1 MRRVIMTI
9 SLTIIVSSV
18 MIAQVP
24 IDLSKAREFQVI
36 WKKAVSGRAGVPK
49 VVISPCSVNGMSML
63 MVGSPGG
70 GFSCYTEPRI
80 DTQRVVEGW
89 GNAYIPIDY
98 DGIPPLEYL
107 NDNGK
112 IDSCRSTVFPFQLE
126 RSVDTIACWGG
137 QYTFINFAF
146 SADVDADGYQDLVC
160 DIGGGGYT
168 AQVIRGG
175 PNAGKGCHRILT
187 IPKPPGRNKRNSTK
201 AFWKSASGVWRL
213 LRNERDSNALSP
225 WMMLY
230 EVRIGRSF
238 GAWRID
244 FVKTDSL
251 YGDGMSLSDEPFGE
265 AAVVVDTV
273 ARQDWLLM
281 QRRIRVGNTVFP
293 LERFDATNGRFTPTG
308 EQVTGV
314 EFYEPW
320 VAGYS
325 LGTSQPVI
333 AFHASGVGRVF
344 CYANDIAHPFARWNP
359 QGALSPPIPG
369 MIAINDQTGDGRP
382 DLVAASGSTNG
393 GVALYT
399 LDSAFVTHTPSD
411 EATQPETCRMEESRL
426 ILDANSH
433 EDVTIEII
441 SSDGRVVE
449 TIAGL
454 KVTPGTNRFDLSA
467 TLHHLA
473 RGVYVLRAR
482 SVSMMQT
489 LRFIR

>member
-1 MRRVIMTI
+1 MRRVVMII
-9 SLTIIVSSV
+9 SLTIIASTVL
-18 MIAQVP
+18 IAQVP
-24 IDLSKAREFQVI
+24 IDLSGAREFQVV
-36 WKKAVSGRAGVPK
+36 WKILLGAELFPLTYVPSVCGVEGFDVIAGSTMSRGRFTWK
-49 VVISPCSVNGMSML
+49 TN
-63 MVGSPGG
+63 
-70 GFSCYTEPRI
+70 PRI
-80 DTQRVVEGW
+80 DTT
-89 GNAYIPIDY
+89 NIDRSLGIY
-98 DGIPPLEYL
+98 PFPYDADGIPPLEYVNSRGHIL
-107 NDNGK
+107 RCSSGQPTPLPLQA
-112 IDSCRSTVFPFQLE
+112 IDTVAGCSEIPE
-126 RSVDTIACWGG
+126 RSE
-137 QYTFINFAF
+137 
-146 SADVDADGYQDLVC
+146 DVDGDGYLDVLC

-175 PNAGKGCHRILT
+175 PNAGKGCQRILT

-238 GAWRID
+238 GAWRFD
-244 FVKTDSL
+244 FIKTDSL
-251 YGDGMSLSDEPFGE
+251 YGDGMSLSDEPFGD
-265 AAVVVDTV
+265 AAVVVDTA
-273 ARQDWLLM
+273 ARRDWLLM
-281 QRRIRVGNTVFP
+281 QRRIRVGKTVFP

-325 LGTSQPVI
+325 LGTSKPVI
-333 AFHASGVGRVF
+333 MLGEGSF
-344 CYANDIAHPFARWNP
+344 CYADEITRPFARLRVKGTGLQP
-359 QGALSPPIPG
+359 VSGLV
-369 MIAINDQTGDGRP
+369 AIYDQSGDGKP
-382 DLVAASGSTNG
+382 DMIVAGGSNI
-393 GVALYT
+393 ALYT

-411 EATQPETCRMEESRL
+411 EATQPETCRMEESTL
-426 ILDANSH
+426 TLDAISH

-441 SSDGRVVE
+441 SSDGRIVE

-454 KVTPGTNRFDLSA
+454 SVTPGTNRFDLSA
-467 TLHHLA
+467 TLHRLA

>member
-1 MRRVIMTI
+1 MRRFVM
-9 SLTIIVSSV
+9 IVSVAIIASTA

-36 WKKAVSGRAGVPK
+36 WKKAVSGSAGAPWYVS
-49 VVISPCSVNGMSML
+49 SPCGAGGAAML
-63 MVGSPGG
+63 MVASSRG

-98 DGIPPLEYL
+98 DGIPPLEYM

-112 IDSCRSTVFPFQLE
+112 IDSCRSTGFPFQLE
-126 RSVDTIACWGG
+126 RNVDTIACWGG

-175 PNAGKGCHRILT
+175 PNAGKGCQRIIT
-187 IPKPPGRNKRNSTK
+187 IPKPPGRDKYNTPQ

-213 LRNERDSNALSP
+213 LQHERDSNALSP

-238 GAWRID
+238 GEWRID
-244 FVKTDSL
+244 FIKTDSL
-251 YGDGMSLSDEPFGE
+251 YGDGMSLSDDPFGE
-265 AAVVVDTV
+265 AAVVVDTA
-273 ARQDWLLM
+273 ARRDWLLM
-281 QRRIRVGNTVFP
+281 QRRLRIGKTVFP

-325 LGTSQPVI
+325 LGTSKPVI
-333 AFHASGVGRVF
+333 MLGEGSF
-344 CYANDIAHPFARWNP
+344 CYADEITRPFARLRVKGTGLQP
-359 QGALSPPIPG
+359 VSGLV
-369 MIAINDQTGDGRP
+369 AINDQTGDGKP
-382 DLVAASGSTNG
+382 DMIVAGGSNI
-393 GVALYT
+393 ALYT

-411 EATQPETCRMEESRL
+411 EATQPETCRMEESTL
-426 ILDANSH
+426 TLDAISH

-441 SSDGRVVE
+441 SSDGRIVE

-454 KVTPGTNRFDLSA
+454 SVTPGTNRFDLSA
-467 TLHHLA
+467 TLHRLA

>member
-1 MRRVIMTI
+1 MRRVVMII
-9 SLTIIVSSV
+9 SLTIIASTV

-24 IDLSKAREFQVI
+24 IDLSGAREFQVV
-36 WKKAVSGRAGVPK
+36 WKVLLGSEVFPLTYVPSVCGVEGFDVIAGSTMSRGRFTWK
-49 VVISPCSVNGMSML
+49 TN
-63 MVGSPGG
+63 
-70 GFSCYTEPRI
+70 PRI
-80 DTQRVVEGW
+80 DTT
-89 GNAYIPIDY
+89 NIDRSLGIY
-98 DGIPPLEYL
+98 PFPYDADGIPPLEYVNSRGHIL
-107 NDNGK
+107 RCSSGQPTPLPLQA
-112 IDSCRSTVFPFQLE
+112 IDTVAGCSEIPE
-126 RSVDTIACWGG
+126 RSE
-137 QYTFINFAF
+137 
-146 SADVDADGYQDLVC
+146 DVDGDDYLDVLC

-175 PNAGKGCHRILT
+175 PNAGKGCQRILT

-238 GAWRID
+238 GAWRFD
-244 FVKTDSL
+244 FIKTDSL
-251 YGDGMSLSDEPFGE
+251 YGDGMSLSDEPFGD
-265 AAVVVDTV
+265 AAVVVDTA
-273 ARQDWLLM
+273 ARRDWLLM
-281 QRRIRVGNTVFP
+281 QRRIRVGKTVFP

-344 CYANDIAHPFARWNP
+344 CYANDITHPFARWNP
-359 QGALSPPIPG
+359 QGALSPPVPG
-369 MIAINDQTGDGRP
+369 MIAINDQTGDGYP

-393 GVALYT
+393 GVAMYT

-411 EATQPETCRMEESRL
+411 EATQPETCRMEESTL
-426 ILDANSH
+426 ILDAISH

-441 SSDGRVVE
+441 SSDGRIVE

-454 KVTPGTNRFDLSA
+454 SVTPGTNRFDLSA
-467 TLHHLA
+467 TLHRLA
-473 RGVYVLRAR
+473 RGVYILRAR

>member
-1 MRRVIMTI
+1 MRRVVMII
-9 SLTIIVSSV
+9 SLTIIASTA

-36 WKKAVSGRAGVPK
+36 WKRTVVGSIELPPK
-49 VVISPCSVNGMSML
+49 YIPSPCGASSFDIL
-63 MVGSPGG
+63 SVGSSTGG
-70 GFSCYTEPRI
+70 AQFFTWPRI
-80 DTQRVVEGW
+80 DTNRMVEGW
-89 GNAYIPIDY
+89 GNVYIPFDY
-98 DGIPPLEYL
+98 DGVSPIEYI
-107 NDNGK
+107 NDNGRVDQCL
-112 IDSCRSTVFPFQLE
+112 DSVYPFAKQ
-126 RSVDTIACWGG
+126 RGIDTIACWRNILN
-137 QYTFINFAF
+137 YSF
-146 SADVDADGYQDLVC
+146 SADVDNDGFIDLVC
-160 DIGGGGYT
+160 EIGGGGYT

-175 PNAGKGCHRILT
+175 PNAGKGCQRILT
-187 IPKPPGRNKRNSTK
+187 IPKPPGRDKYNTTQ

-213 LRNERDSNALSP
+213 LQHERDSNALSP

-238 GAWRID
+238 GEWRID
-244 FVKTDSL
+244 FIKTDSL

-265 AAVVVDTV
+265 AAVVVDTA
-273 ARQDWLLM
+273 ARRDWLLL

-325 LGTSQPVI
+325 LGTSKPVI
-333 AFHASGVGRVF
+333 MLGEGSF
-344 CYANDIAHPFARWNP
+344 CYADEITRPFARLRVKGTGLQP
-359 QGALSPPIPG
+359 VSGLV
-369 MIAINDQTGDGRP
+369 AINDQTGDGKP
-382 DLVAASGSTNG
+382 DMIVAGGSNI
-393 GVALYT
+393 ALYT

-411 EATQPETCRMEESRL
+411 EATQPETCRMEESTL
-426 ILDANSH
+426 TLDAISH

-441 SSDGRVVE
+441 SSDGRIVE

-454 KVTPGTNRFDLSA
+454 SVTPGTNRFDLSA
-467 TLHHLA
+467 TLHRLA